1 MKSIN
6 LSTPAKTQLG
16 TNKRVPQKKKKKE
29 KKRKKERMKSQTRFL
44 PYSKANIATSVVCPA
59 RRAIALQ
66 LFEIK
71 DAVL

>member
-1 MKSIN
+1 LEQIKEF
-6 LSTPAKTQLG
+6 P
-16 TNKRVPQKKKKKE
+16 KKKTKKKRKE
-29 KKRKKERMKSQTRFL
+29 RKKERMKSQTRFL

>member
-16 TNKRVPQKKKKKE
+16 TNKRVPQKKKQK
-29 KKRKKERMKSQTRFL
+29 KKERKKSQTRFL